1 MQEYLTLDE
10 KMPSKE
16 DPHVIK
22 ILLKVDQISFYQ
34 MDQKDLFN
42 TVFIVSLS
50 NKMLS
55 RMRMSLCLILSLTW
69 ATN

>member
-1 MQEYLTLDE
+1 MRKSNQNAC
-10 KMPSKE
+10 P
-16 DPHVIK
+16 
-22 ILLKVDQISFYQ
+22 KVSHIRVDIIGFYK
-34 MDQKDLFN
+34 MDQNDLF
-42 TVFIVSLS
+42 TVVFIVSLS